1 MPTEDSDERPLPY
14 AVTRRARIESMATLP
29 VFFKLGGKRAL
40 VAGGSEAA
48 LWKAELLASV
58 GASVDVYADALAE
71 GFDDLVA
78 SPPSGTIALRRRRWR
93 PEDLD
98 GAAIAVGA
106 MTDDAEAAA
115 FAAAARASGVP
126 VNVIDRPEFCDFQFG
141 SIVNRSPLV
150 IAVSTDGA
158 APVLGQAI
166 RSLVESLLPEGLA
179 RWVDAAKSW
188 RKQGDLLGGTM
199 AARRGFWNRFADL
212 AMRDAARPP
221 TEADLGQLL
230 ASAADSRSADLAH
243 GRVTLISVGEA
254 DAEALTLGAVRALRA
269 ADSIFHDAGVPAAV
283 LGFARREAERRP
295 VTGTVSGGAASAAEI
310 AGVIIAATAGGR
322 RVVWLKIVDGSNI
335 GSVTEDADLLRAAGL
350 PVDVIRT
357 VGPK

>member
-1 MPTEDSDERPLPY
+1 MPTEDADEKPLPD
-14 AVTRRARIESMATLP
+14 AATRRARIEAMATLP
-29 VFFKLGGKRAL
+29 VFFKLGGKRAV

-48 LWKAELLASV
+48 LWKAELLAAS

-71 GFDDLVA
+71 GFHELVA

-93 PEDLD
+93 PDDLD

-106 MTDDAEAAA
+106 MADNAEAAA

-141 SIVNRSPLV
+141 AIVNRSPLV

-179 RWVDAAKSW
+179 RWVYAAKSW
-188 RKQGDLLGGTM
+188 RQQGDRLGGTM
-199 AARRGFWNRFADL
+199 AERRGFWNRFADL

-230 ASAADSRSADLAH
+230 TSAADSRSADLAH
-243 GRVTLISVGEA
+243 GRVTIISVGDA
-254 DAEALTLGAVRALRA
+254 DALTLGAVRALRA
-269 ADSIFHDAGVPAAV
+269 ADSIFYDAGVPAAI

-295 VTGTVSGGAASAAEI
+295 VTGTLSGGGAPAAEI
-310 AGVIIAATAGGR
+310 ADFIIAATAAGK
-322 RVVWLKIVDGSNI
+322 RVVWLKIADGSNI
-335 GSVTEDADLLRAAGL
+335 SSVTEDADTLRGAGL
-350 PVDVIRT
+350 LVDVIRT
-357 VGPK
+357 VGPE

>member
-1 MPTEDSDERPLPY
+1 
-14 AVTRRARIESMATLP
+14 MATLP
-29 VFFKLGGKRAL
+29 VFFKLGGKRAV

-48 LWKAELLASV
+48 LWKTELLAAA

-71 GFDDLVA
+71 GFHDLVA
-78 SPPSGTIALRRRRWR
+78 SPPSGTITLRRRRWQ
-93 PEDLD
+93 PGDLD

-141 SIVNRSPLV
+141 AIVNRSPLV

-188 RKQGDLLGGTM
+188 RQQGDRLGGTM
-199 AARRGFWNRFADL
+199 AERRRFWNRFADL
-212 AMRDAARPP
+212 AMPTLRDRRQTP
-221 TEADLGQLL
+221 TWGSFWHRLL
-230 ASAADSRSADLAH
+230 TRSVCPTDGSRS
-243 GRVTLISVGEA
+243 SP
-254 DAEALTLGAVRALRA
+254 
-269 ADSIFHDAGVPAAV
+269 S
-283 LGFARREAERRP
+283 ERRRRSID
-295 VTGTVSGGAASAAEI
+295 TWRGEGAP
-310 AGVIIAATAGGR
+310 R
-322 RVVWLKIVDGSNI
+322 CRQHFL
-335 GSVTEDADLLRAAGL
+335 
-350 PVDVIRT
+350 
-357 VGPK
+357 